1 MRVPTFLF
9 WLAVFAG
16 VVGGLIWGLTPTQ
29 SNYPS
34 IGGGG
39 YDLSRPVYTLLLLAF
54 TGLWTLITLLIS
66 WKIANPIASRRIFL
80 LAMIGA
86 LAAVASIIVYHDNLT

>member
-16 VVGGLIWGLTPTQ
+16 VVGGLIWGLTPTR

-39 YDLSRPVYTLLLLAF
+39 YDLSRPVYTLLLLGF
-54 TGLWTLITLLIS
+54 TGLWTLTTLLIS
-66 WKIANPIASRRIFL
+66 WNIKNSIASRRVLL

-86 LAAVASIIVYHDNLT
+86 LATVVSIIVYHNNLT